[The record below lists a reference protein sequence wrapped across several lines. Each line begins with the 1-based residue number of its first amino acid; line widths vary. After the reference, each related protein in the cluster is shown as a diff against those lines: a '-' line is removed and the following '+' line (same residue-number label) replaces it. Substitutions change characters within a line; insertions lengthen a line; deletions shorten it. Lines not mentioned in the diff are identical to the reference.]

1 MTELDSL
8 AFNSKDDNCL
18 LLLLLIIVAI
28 TLGLEALEVSGTKQ
42 SPQML

>member
-1 MTELDSL
+1 MTKLDSL

-18 LLLLLIIVAI
+18 LLLLLIIVAVA
-28 TLGLEALEVSGTKQ
+28 LELEVLEVSGTKQ